1 MLNKNSLLQA
11 ICPARK
17 VAEKSVTKRAIEWQK
32 RRLAVSIPAS
42 CVKSGAHDAC
52 TTESRIKKG
61 LSTRVVF

>member
-11 ICPARK
+11 VCPARK
-17 VAEKSVTKRAIEWQK
+17 VAEKSVTKRAIERQK
-32 RRLAVSIPAS
+32 RRLAVSIPSSWA
-42 CVKSGAHDAC
+42 KSGAYDEC